1 MDYVF
6 KNTSRVPTIE
16 QLVMTEFF
24 RNIDLR
30 EMRATSWPVSCLFFL
45 FKYELYNKI
54 FKFKNYFKILYS
66 MHLCTIA
73 TTG

>member
-30 EMRATSWPVSCLFFL
+30 EMRATSWPVSCLFFFL
-45 FKYELYNKI
+45 NMNCIKYLNLKI
-54 FKFKNYFKILYS
+54 ILKYYI
-66 MHLCTIA
+66 LCICVQ
-73 TTG
+73 